1 MRKEIKINSQ
11 AEEVASQVSDILSKN
26 NNRNIDYNLVY
37 ECTKEVVDD
46 KNILDEVYNSAIS
59 ILENKYGVLFDVD
72 KKIEI

>member
-1 MRKEIKINSQ
+1 MKKEIKINSQ

-37 ECTKEVVDD
+37 QCTKEVVDD

>member
-1 MRKEIKINSQ
+1 M
-11 AEEVASQVSDILSKN
+11 
-26 NNRNIDYNLVY
+26 Y

>member
-37 ECTKEVVDD
+37 QCTKEVVDD

>member
-1 MRKEIKINSQ
+1 MKKEIKINSQ
-11 AEEVASQVSDILSKN
+11 AEAVASQVSDILSKN

-37 ECTKEVVDD
+37 QCTKEVVDD
-46 KNILDEVYNSAIS
+46 KNILDEVYNSTIS

>member
-1 MRKEIKINSQ
+1 MKKEIKINSQ
-11 AEEVASQVSDILSKN
+11 AEAVASHVSDILSKN

-37 ECTKEVVDD
+37 QCTKEVVDD

>member
-1 MRKEIKINSQ
+1 MKKEIKINSQ
-11 AEEVASQVSDILSKN
+11 AEAVASQFSDILSKN

-37 ECTKEVVDD
+37 QCTKEVVDD

>member
-1 MRKEIKINSQ
+1 MKKEIKINGQ
-11 AEEVASQVSDILSKN
+11 AEAIGSQGSDILSKN

-37 ECTKEVVDD
+37 QCTKEVDD